1 MPPSK
6 LSRSEIVDEAIALL
20 REEGLKN
27 VSLRK
32 LAARLN
38 VEAPS
43 LYWHIGSKGELYGMM
58 CESIFM
64 EALDGI
70 GPSSSWQGW
79 LQQFGRGLWN
89 SQLKIRD
96 LGRLVLAT
104 EMGPERGPRMIEQVA
119 ERLRPFGIDAATA
132 VRMQF
137 SVQALIIGWGG
148 YAFGPNASN
157 FDGVVTIETAFDEA
171 LDVVVAGW
179 DQHLSPRTALTAS

>member
-6 LSRSEIVDEAIALL
+6 LNRPDIVQEAIALL
-20 REEGLKN
+20 REEGLEN

-43 LYWHIGSKGELYGMM
+43 LYWHIGNKAELYALM

-64 EALDGI
+64 DALNSI
-70 GPSSSWQGW
+70 GPTSDWQGW
-79 LQQFGRGLWN
+79 LRGFGRRLWDT
-89 SQLKIRD
+89 QLQIQD
-96 LGRLVLAT
+96 VGQLVMAT
-104 EMGPERGPRMIEQVA
+104 EIGTERSQRMIELVA
-119 ERLRPFGIDAATA
+119 ERHGEFGIAPSIA

-148 YAFGPNASN
+148 YAFGPNAPN
-157 FDGVVTIETAFDEA
+157 FDVLSTEDTAFDEA
-171 LDVVVAGW
+171 LEIIIAGW
-179 DQHLSPRTALTAS
+179 EQRLAFLRR